1 MIVEEFCSVEFI
13 FICTRAVNWQAQA
26 DKYSKFNLKWL
37 SVGWEIASLDQRREL
52 GKYLESTQASSQV
65 LDHVLTRSM
74 TMAASST
81 SNFHQTGKL
90 MPRYRIEY
98 KQPTPVSFLVF
109 FFSHQTRAEHE
120 KAYRRRRHERE
131 IKGSRIVRRACPPES
146 AAIMKSS
153 RLASLVKPW
162 KVYQKS
168 WWS

>member
-13 FICTRAVNWQAQA
+13 SICTRAVNWQAQA
-26 DKYSKFNLKWL
+26 DKYSKFKLKWR